1 MHPTTKFPSNTAAPR
16 GGLAAVGA
24 ALVGLLICA
33 TTPAQTPPPRSTAH
47 PATSHAEHEAPRP
60 IDIPPWFTE
69 GFLDFPEEM
78 AEAAKAGKRLLVY
91 VGQDGCPYCRE
102 LMQTN
107 FSQRAIVEKTR
118 ANFVAIALDL
128 WGDRELTWLDGKKTT
143 EKALA
148 KALKVQFTP
157 TLLFIDPASAQ
168 IVGRLNGYQPPERF
182 SAALDHVIAR
192 GERRQP
198 LAEYLAAN
206 VKETARAELNEQP
219 FFLPP
224 PFDLRRKAGSRPLA
238 VLFET
243 RRCAPCDEMHQQG
256 FQRPEVQAQLRRLDV
271 LRFALNDRREVTTPD
286 GRRLA
291 AEAWARELGVGFT
304 PTLVFFDAAGPA
316 SAGREVFRLDGYT
329 RPFHLA
335 TSLEYVAERAW
346 QRQPEF
352 QRFIRDKADRLRERG
367 QTVELWK

>member
-1 MHPTTKFPSNTAAPR
+1 MSSRLPLLRAAGSIAVTLAGLLCATAA
-16 GGLAAVGA
+16 
-24 ALVGLLICA
+24 
-33 TTPAQTPPPRSTAH
+33 TAQS
-47 PATSHAEHEAPRP
+47 PRP
-60 IDIPPWFTE
+60 APAASAHDAPVAIDIPPWFTE
-69 GFLDFPEEM
+69 SFLDFPEEM

-118 ANFVAIALDL
+118 AHFVAIALNL

-224 PFDLRRKAGSRPLA
+224 PFDLRRKSGSRPLA

-256 FQRPEVQAQLRRLDV
+256 FRRPEV
-271 LRFALNDRREVTTPD
+271 
-286 GRRLA
+286 
-291 AEAWARELGVGFT
+291 
-304 PTLVFFDAAGPA
+304 
-316 SAGREVFRLDGYT
+316 
-329 RPFHLA
+329 
-335 TSLEYVAERAW
+335 
-346 QRQPEF
+346 
-352 QRFIRDKADRLRERG
+352 
-367 QTVELWK
+367 

>member
-1 MHPTTKFPSNTAAPR
+1 MLIRPPRSHWLALLAPLMAL
-16 GGLAAVGA
+16 GLAAAPSVAQPAKTSSA
-24 ALVGLLICA
+24 AAA
-33 TTPAQTPPPRSTAH
+33 T
-47 PATSHAEHEAPRP
+47 EAPHP
-60 IDIPPWFTE
+60 IDIPPWFTDS
-69 GFLDFPEEM
+69 FLDFPEEM

-91 VGQDGCPYCRE
+91 IGQDGCPYCRE

-118 ANFVAIALDL
+118 ANFVAIALNL
-128 WGDRELTWLDGKKTT
+128 WGDRELTWLDGKKTS

-168 IVGRLNGYQPPERF
+168 VVGRLNGYQPPERF

-192 GERRQP
+192 GEKRQL
-198 LAEYLAAN
+198 LAEYLADHLAAN
-206 VKETARAELNEQP
+206 VKETARAELNEQA
-219 FFLPP
+219 FFLPA
-224 PFDLRRKAGSRPLA
+224 PFDLRRKPGGRPLA
-238 VLFET
+238 VLFER

-271 LRFALNDRREVTTPD
+271 ARFALHDRRELTTPD
-286 GRRLA
+286 GRRLS

-304 PTLVFFDAAGPA
+304 PTLVFFDAAGPVR
-316 SAGREVFRLDGYT
+316 AGREVFRLDGYT

-335 TSLEYVAERAW
+335 TALEYVAERAW

-352 QRFIRDKADRLRERG
+352 QRYIRDKADHLRERG
-367 QTVELWK
+367 QVVELWK

>member
-1 MHPTTKFPSNTAAPR
+1 MHPTTKFPSNAAPQL

-24 ALVGLLICA
+24 ALAGLLICA
-33 TTPAQTPPPRSTAH
+33 TVAAQTARPLSTAL

-60 IDIPPWFTE
+60 IDIPPWFTDS
-69 GFLDFPEEM
+69 FLDFPEEM

-91 VGQDGCPYCRE
+91 IGQDGCPYCRE

-107 FSQRAIVEKTR
+107 FSQRAIVAKTR

-128 WGDRELTWLDGKKTT
+128 WGDRELTWLDGQKTT

-157 TLLFIDPASAQ
+157 TLLFIDPASTQ
-168 IVGRLNGYQPPERF
+168 VVGRLNGYQPPERF

-198 LAEYLAAN
+198 LADYLAAN
-206 VKETARAELNEQP
+206 VKETARAELNAQP
-219 FFLPP
+219 FFLPA
-224 PFDLRRKAGSRPLA
+224 PFDLRRQSGGRPLA

-271 LRFALNDRREVTTPD
+271 VRFALNDRREVTTPE
-286 GRRLA
+286 GQRLT
-291 AEAWARELGVGFT
+291 AEAWARALGVGFT
-304 PTLVFFDAAGPA
+304 PTLVFFDVAGQS

-367 QTVELWK
+367 QAVELWK

>member
-1 MHPTTKFPSNTAAPR
+1 MAINTLRASSSRLPWR
-16 GGLAAVGA
+16 
-24 ALVGLLICA
+24 LVAGSLGFGLLVA
-33 TTPAQTPPPRSTAH
+33 SASPAQPARPAASPPA
-47 PATSHAEHEAPRP
+47 AAAHEAPVA

-69 GFLDFPEEM
+69 SFLDFPEEM

-118 ANFVAIALDL
+118 AHFVAIALDL
-128 WGDRELTWLDGKKTT
+128 WGDRELTWLDGQKTT

-157 TLLFIDPASAQ
+157 TLLFIDPASRQ

-198 LAEYLAAN
+198 LAEALAAN
-206 VKETARAELNEQP
+206 VKETARAALNEQP

-224 PFDLRRKAGSRPLA
+224 PFDLRRKSGSRPLA

-271 LRFALNDRREVTTPD
+271 VRFALNDQREVTTPD

-316 SAGREVFRLDGYT
+316 RAGREVFRLDGYT

-367 QTVELWK
+367 QAVELWK

>member
-1 MHPTTKFPSNTAAPR
+1 MHRSPRPLRRGHPNSPWPALLAALLSL
-16 GGLAAVGA
+16 GLAAA
-24 ALVGLLICA
+24 SALA
-33 TTPAQTPPPRSTAH
+33 QPAPPPRA
-47 PATSHAEHEAPRP
+47 AGSHAVPQA
-60 IDIPPWFTE
+60 IDIPPWFTDS
-69 GFLDFPEEM
+69 FLDFQEEM

-91 VGQDGCPYCRE
+91 IGQDGCPYCRE

-107 FSQRAIVEKTR
+107 FSQRAIVDKTR
-118 ANFVAIALDL
+118 ANFVAIALNL
-128 WGDRELTWLDGKKTT
+128 WGDRELTWLDGRKTT
-143 EKALA
+143 EKELA

-157 TLLFIDPASAQ
+157 TLLFLDPASGQ

-192 GERRQP
+192 GEQRQP
-198 LAEYLAAN
+198 LAEYLAGN
-206 VKETARAELNEQP
+206 VKETARAELNEQS
-219 FFLPP
+219 FFLPA
-224 PFDLRRKAGSRPLA
+224 PFDLRRGPGSRPLA

-256 FQRPEVQAQLRRLDV
+256 FRRPEVQAQLKRLDV
-271 LRFALNDRREVTTPD
+271 ARFALNDRREVTTPD
-286 GRRLA
+286 GRRLS

-316 SAGREVFRLDGYT
+316 KAGREVFRLDGYT

-335 TSLEYVAERAW
+335 TSLEYVADRAW

-352 QRFIRDKADRLRERG
+352 QRYIRDKADRLRERG
-367 QTVELWK
+367 QAVELWK

>member
-1 MHPTTKFPSNTAAPR
+1 VAAQPAKPPAP
-16 GGLAAVGA
+16 AAA
-24 ALVGLLICA
+24 
-33 TTPAQTPPPRSTAH
+33 
-47 PATSHAEHEAPRP
+47 EAPRP
-60 IDIPPWFTE
+60 IDIPPWFTDS
-69 GFLDFPEEM
+69 FLDFQEEL
-78 AEAAKAGKRLLVY
+78 ADAAKVGKRVLVY
-91 VGQDGCPYCRE
+91 FGQDGCPYCRE

-118 ANFVAIALDL
+118 ANFVAIALNL
-128 WGDRELTWLDGKKTT
+128 WGDRELTWLDGTKTT

-157 TLLFIDPASAQ
+157 TLLFLDPASGQ

-192 GERRQP
+192 GEKRQP
-198 LAEYLAAN
+198 LADYIAAN
-206 VKETARAELNEQP
+206 VKETARADLNEQP

-224 PFDLRRKAGSRPLA
+224 PFDLRRKSGSRPLA

-243 RRCAPCDEMHQQG
+243 RHCAPCDEMHQQG
-256 FQRPEVQAQLRRLDV
+256 FRRPEVQAQLKRLDV
-271 LRFALNDRREVTTPD
+271 ARFALHDRRELTAPD
-286 GRRLA
+286 GRRLSA
-291 AEAWARELGVGFT
+291 DAWARELGVGFT

-316 SAGREVFRLDGYT
+316 NAGREVFRLDGYT

-335 TSLEYVAERAW
+335 SALEYVAERAW

-352 QRFIRDKADRLRERG
+352 QRFVRDRAERLRDHG
-367 QTVELWK
+367 QAVELWK